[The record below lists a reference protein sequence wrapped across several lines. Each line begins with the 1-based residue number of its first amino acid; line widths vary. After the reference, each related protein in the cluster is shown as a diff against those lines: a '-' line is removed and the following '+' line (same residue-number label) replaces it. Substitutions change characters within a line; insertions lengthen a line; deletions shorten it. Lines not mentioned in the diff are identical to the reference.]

1 MAPSA
6 MADVCLGAIAHNP
19 HFFSPATAAAAIL
32 RVQTGRL
39 LSHSLTCPPV
49 IGTHPLILASLA
61 WLCWAWVSR
70 GLLNN
75 PRRDPIYGVLMS
87 FIRLYARAWHKLEVQ
102 GRENVPQSYGPLLIV
117 ANHTAGID
125 PILMQAVIP
134 FEIRWMMA
142 KDMMEPSLDPLWKW
156 ADVIPVDRTGKDTS
170 SAKDA
175 IAHLRAGH
183 VIGVFPEGRLERP
196 ERHLLPFL
204 PGLGVMIK
212 RTRASVLPIVIE
224 GTPQTETAWASV
236 LLRSESKLRVFPVI
250 DYGTSDLK
258 SNEIVEDL
266 RRRFIE
272 WTSWPTIDAPDQV
285 EAMRE

>member
-1 MAPSA
+1 M
-6 MADVCLGAIAHNP
+6 
-19 HFFSPATAAAAIL
+19 
-32 RVQTGRL
+32 TGL
-39 LSHSLTCPPV
+39 
-49 IGTHPLILASLA
+49 HPLILASLA
-61 WLCWAWVSR
+61 WLCWAWISR
-70 GLLNN
+70 GLLDN
-75 PRRDPIYGVLMS
+75 PRRDPIYGILMA
-87 FIRLYARAWHKLEVQ
+87 FIRLYARAWHCLEVE
-102 GRENVPQSYGPLLIV
+102 GRENVPKSSAPLLVV

-236 LLRSESKLRVFPVI
+236 LFRSESRVRVFPVI
-250 DYGTSDLK
+250 DYSATEFK
-258 SNEIVEDL
+258 ANEIVDDL
-266 RRRFIE
+266 RRRFVE
-272 WTSWPTIDAPDQV
+272 WTGWPTIDAPDQV